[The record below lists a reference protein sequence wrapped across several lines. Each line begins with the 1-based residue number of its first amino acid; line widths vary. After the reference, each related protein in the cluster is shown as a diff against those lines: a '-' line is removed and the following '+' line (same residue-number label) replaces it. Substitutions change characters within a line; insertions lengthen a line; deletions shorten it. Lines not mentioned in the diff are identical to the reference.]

1 MTEVSNQGSP
11 NRISGAGR
19 GRRAAAAVAV
29 SVGVSSLVYG
39 TSLVLPASALADSAS
54 PACSSTPTASPS
66 ESASSSPSQTQATPS
81 ESASASASATDS
93 SADGS
98 DATATSDAGS
108 SPAQDAQENAAP
120 ADDTART
127 VTASPSASPCSV
139 SFTGLPSTGVSS
151 YQPGSPKPV
160 KTTATSGKG
169 GAPTTA
175 PATSKQPTIP
185 VYTVSP
191 TGSSYYYTSVPPGNA
206 GYQLPTGTI
215 TRAQIITRA
224 ELWVAQQVPYSQTS
238 WWTNEYGTY
247 RQDCSGYVSMA
258 WDLDQYTDFWTGNLN
273 LVSRT
278 IPAATLL
285 PGDILLSD
293 KHTIVFAG
301 WADTQHT
308 EFDYFEEA
316 HPGTNA
322 RYVVD
327 APLSAFLD
335 NGFAPFR
342 YDGVVN
348 SSALP
353 TLPTGQNYALLASQ
367 GSEVDPP
374 GVSTLQ
380 PAGLASSGAVS
391 ASASATASAKPTFQA
406 LDAADLA
413 AAALSRRDEGVALA
427 VGGFFLLG
435 AGLVM
440 RRPIRSLPRRRGK
453 H

>member
-1 MTEVSNQGSP
+1 MTEVPNQGSP
-11 NRISGAGR
+11 NRIPAVGR

-39 TSLVLPASALADSAS
+39 TSLVLPVSALADSAS

-66 ESASSSPSQTQATPS
+66 DSAGSPSPSQTDAT
-81 ESASASASATDS
+81 ASASAAPTDT
-93 SADGS
+93 SADDS
-98 DATATSDAGS
+98 DATATATSTDT
-108 SPAQDAQENAAP
+108 QEQAAP
-120 ADDTART
+120 QDETATTIT
-127 VTASPSASPCSV
+127 VTASASPCSV
-139 SFTGLPSTGVSS
+139 SLSAQPSIGIGSLKPS
-151 YQPGSPKPV
+151 SPKPV
-160 KTTATSGKG
+160 KTTTTPGKG
-169 GAPTTA
+169 GAPTTVS
-175 PATSKQPTIP
+175 ATTSQPTIP

-206 GYQLPTGTI
+206 GYQLPTGSI

-224 ELWVAQQVPYSQTS
+224 ELWVAQQVPYSQTA
-238 WWTNEYGTY
+238 WWKNQYGTY

-278 IPAATLL
+278 IPASTLL

-293 KHTIVFAG
+293 KHTILFAG

-316 HPGTNA
+316 HPGTDA

-348 SSALP
+348 SAALP
-353 TLPTGQNYALLASQ
+353 TLPTGQNYALLASE

-380 PAGLASSGAVS
+380 PAGLSSSGAVS
-391 ASASATASAKPTFQA
+391 ASAGATGSARPNVQA
-406 LDAADLA
+406 LDSADLA
-413 AAALSRRDEGVALA
+413 AAALNRRDEGVALA

>member
-1 MTEVSNQGSP
+1 VTEASNQGSS
-11 NRISGAGR
+11 NRISGVGR

-29 SVGVSSLVYG
+29 SVGMSSLVYG
-39 TSLVLPASALADSAS
+39 TSLVLPASASADTAS
-54 PACSSTPTASPS
+54 PACSSTPTASAS
-66 ESASSSPSQTQATPS
+66 DSAPA
-81 ESASASASATDS
+81 SASASASASPSGADATASATDTGS
-93 SADGS
+93 SGPET
-98 DATATSDAGS
+98 TATSDEE
-108 SPAQDAQENAAP
+108 SPSGQDAAA
-120 ADDTART
+120 ARDEASAPVT
-127 VTASPSASPCSV
+127 VSPSASPCSV
-139 SFTGLPSTGVSS
+139 SLSALPSTAPSS
-151 YQPGSPKPV
+151 LKASSPRPV
-160 KTTATSGKG
+160 TPSTTGKG
-169 GAPTTA
+169 GAPTKT
-175 PATSKQPTIP
+175 ATSARPTIP

-215 TRAQIITRA
+215 TRAQILTRA

-238 WWTNEYGTY
+238 WWTNAYGTY

-285 PGDILLSD
+285 PGDILLSV
-293 KHTIVFAG
+293 KHTILFAG
-301 WADTQHT
+301 WANPQHT

-316 HPGTNA
+316 HQGTNA

-342 YDGVVN
+342 YDGVVD

-353 TLPTGQNYALLASQ
+353 ALPVGQNYALLASQ

-380 PAGLASSGAVS
+380 PAGLSSSVAASVT
-391 ASASATASAKPTFQA
+391 ASATRSARPTVQA
-406 LDAADLA
+406 LDEADLA

-440 RRPIRSLPRRRGK
+440 RRPIRALPRRRGK

>member
-1 MTEVSNQGSP
+1 M
-11 NRISGAGR
+11 
-19 GRRAAAAVAV
+19 
-29 SVGVSSLVYG
+29 
-39 TSLVLPASALADSAS
+39 
-54 PACSSTPTASPS
+54 
-66 ESASSSPSQTQATPS
+66 
-81 ESASASASATDS
+81 
-93 SADGS
+93 
-98 DATATSDAGS
+98 
-108 SPAQDAQENAAP
+108 
-120 ADDTART
+120 
-127 VTASPSASPCSV
+127 
-139 SFTGLPSTGVSS
+139 
-151 YQPGSPKPV
+151 
-160 KTTATSGKG
+160 
-169 GAPTTA
+169 
-175 PATSKQPTIP
+175 
-185 VYTVSP
+185 YTVSP
-191 TGSSYYYTSVPPGNA
+191 TGSSYYYTSVPPGDA

-224 ELWVAQQVPYSQTS
+224 ELWVTQQVPYSQTS
-238 WWTNEYGTY
+238 WWTNANGTY

-278 IPAATLL
+278 IPAATML

-293 KHTIVFAG
+293 KHTILFAG

-316 HPGTNA
+316 HPGTDA

-353 TLPTGQNYALLASQ
+353 TLPTGQSYSLLASE

-380 PAGLASSGAVS
+380 PAGLAASGSLS
-391 ASASATASAKPTFQA
+391 ASASASASSSAKPAVQA
-406 LDAADLA
+406 LTAADLA
-413 AAALSRRDEGVALA
+413 AAEISRRDEGVALA